1 MRQTLRFGIGL
12 LTLVFWIAPVAAEAE
27 TIYAVTSTNLL
38 LTFDSATPGTTTS
51 VAITGLQAG
60 ENVLGIDL
68 RPATGQLYALGS
80 TSRLYTI
87 NPVTG
92 AATLSHGNLDGSG
105 RWSGAGAD
113 PVGLGPGGLVL
124 LLGSLGYFLARRGP

>member
-1 MRQTLRFGIGL
+1 VRLTLRLGIGL
-12 LTLVFWIAPVAAEAE
+12 LALVSWITPVAAGAE

-38 LTFDSATPGTTTS
+38 LTFDSATPGTAAS

-60 ENVLGIDL
+60 ENVVGIDL

-87 NPVTG
+87 NPG
-92 AATLSHGNLDGSG
+92 DGSG
-105 RWSGAGAD
+105 DRGRR
-113 PVGLGPGGLVL
+113 PV
-124 LLGSLGYFLARRGP
+124 LARSLRHRLRFRL